1 MRDRNTILLS
11 GYAKLPTN
19 ITAEAVYN
27 IMAVAVCF
35 DRRNGIIINAEA
47 SMVTE
52 LAKRFIFDL
61 LVGYNLN
68 DGPEE
73 LMEAF
78 EEYYYGNAKKAI
90 ETALRA
96 IFNKYQDYLANR
108 AA

>member
-1 MRDRNTILLS
+1 MQDRNTILLS
-11 GYAKLPTN
+11 GYAKLPAN

-27 IMAVAVCF
+27 VMAVAVCF

-52 LAKRFIFDL
+52 LAKKFIFEL

-68 DGPEE
+68 DGPED
-73 LMEAF
+73 LMESF
-78 EEYYYGNAKKAI
+78 EEFYYGNAKRAI
-90 ETALRA
+90 ETALRMV
-96 IFNKYQDYLANR
+96 FSKYQDYLTNR